1 MLHWEKF
8 WSEESSKNFSMKI
21 SALLTLKIMEKH
33 LKANYFILNQL
44 SSNGKTPHKHVH
56 LE

>member
-33 LKANYFILNQL
+33 LKAKYFILNQL
-44 SSNGKTPHKHVH
+44 SSNGKTPHQHVH
-56 LE
+56 L